1 MRVKI
6 SVTLSDELLP
16 QIDAL
21 TGLFGNRSA
30 LIEKAI
36 RDLLA
41 VEAKRRRD
49 IRDIETVSFT
59 GQPPITYPLSAAG
72 LLFPVSE
79 HRL

>member
-1 MRVKI
+1 MKVKI

-21 TGLFGNRSA
+21 IGLFGNRSA
-30 LIEKAI
+30 VIEKAI

-49 IRDIETVSFT
+49 IRDIE
-59 GQPPITYPLSAAG
+59 ILSRRWDELNKEAEDV
-72 LLFPVSE
+72 LSYQVNRF
-79 HRL
+79 

>member
-1 MRVKI
+1 MKVKI

-21 TGLFGNRSA
+21 IGLFGNRSA
-30 LIEKAI
+30 VIEKAI

-49 IRDIETVSFT
+49 IRDIE
-59 GQPPITYPLSAAG
+59 ILSRRWDE
-72 LLFPVSE
+72 LNKEVEDVLSYQVNRF
-79 HRL
+79 